1 MTRPTPKTRVDAV
14 AYLASLSSVA
24 LYLDKTGV
32 EYHAAKVTLEAE
44 FARAFEEFNK
54 ILQGEVEEEDE

>member
-1 MTRPTPKTRVDAV
+1 MTRSTPKTRVDAV
-14 AYLASLSSVA
+14 AYLASLSTVA

-44 FARAFEEFNK
+44 FTRAFGEFNR
-54 ILQGEVEEEDE
+54 ILEGAVEESE